1 MENPDFLRVSK
12 SFQQYIIV
20 AKGGKRHILC
30 VSVNSQIAIFSRLT
44 YIDIKI

>member
-12 SFQQYIIV
+12 PFQQYIIV

-30 VSVNSQIAIFSRLT
+30 GG
-44 YIDIKI
+44 